1 VLIKP
6 GAEMEITPGQKWRK
20 LDLHLHTPASHDWAG
35 GEISPE
41 EFVQAALDQEVDG
54 IAVTDHNT
62 ANWIDRIKEAAAST
76 SLIVF
81 PGVEITANGGTGG
94 IHIIALFDPST
105 NESTVND
112 LLAKAEISTAERGK
126 PESLSSKSVI
136 ELIELIYNSG
146 ALPIL
151 AHANSSKGALCDM
164 RGQQRI
170 NLVNDPRVASVEVSD
185 TQRYRSLLDGSDNDY
200 RRPLPIHRA
209 SDNPAAM
216 GTGHSLE
223 GIASKYS
230 FFKMDEIN
238 LDGLRQCFYDPD
250 IRIRTDEDLSP
261 LTTTVGP
268 LIKSVSVSQGFLN
281 GTYQFHE
288 GLNCVVG
295 GKGVGKSLLVEAI
308 RFGLN
313 QESELEEIQRDHD
326 SKLQKRFGLGC
337 EVEINIVSKSGQ
349 EFRVTRIFDAEANP
363 THVIKPNDN
372 SVYDG
377 EIDTLF
383 PIMAYSQTEAVE
395 IARDETAQLS
405 LVDRLLD
412 LSSLFRELRNIQERL
427 SILDQEFANCI
438 SETEKCELLKKE
450 IASLEEKIAEIDRQL
465 GSGEHSNY
473 NRMLNKKDFLDKHTQ
488 KLSDWKLSIQTIKE
502 NIEADELPD
511 FPEELHEDDLSKE
524 FDTLAVS
531 NKTEIQSSIQQS
543 IDSIE
548 TKIQKLNN
556 LREGWDSELET
567 AKKAYEEWAKQA
579 GGDAPTLTKNR
590 EQLVFELK
598 ELKENLSSSKAIA
611 EKASDFKT
619 KRNQQLDDLDSV
631 KDKIFQLRSEKYNGI
646 TEATGARLRL
656 TLAKSG
662 NREKFEERLIE
673 ICRGT
678 HIRQLDLR
686 ELAYKIDPREFGRIL
701 LEDDA
706 TKLVEITGIDETLA
720 ERVLEGVRE
729 SLSNTDILGL
739 QHENLMDDAPTIE
752 LKKQDGSYGELSE
765 LSIGQKSSA
774 LLMIALTDNDSPILI
789 DQPEDALD
797 LASVFE
803 DITTP
808 IRNRKDQRQFI
819 LTTHNPTVAVA
830 GDADRFQV
838 LKATSSTTEIAA
850 HGAIEREDVREE
862 IILHLEGGN
871 RSFELKTKKYKKY
884 LKN

>member
-1 VLIKP
+1 MDV
-6 GAEMEITPGQKWRK
+6 TPGQKWRK

-35 GEISPE
+35 GETTPE
-41 EFVQAALDQEVDG
+41 EFVQAALDQGLEG
-54 IAVTDHNT
+54 IAITDHNT
-62 ANWIDRIKEAAAST
+62 ANWIDQVKEAASST
-76 SLIVF
+76 SLVVF

-94 IHIIALFDPST
+94 IHVIALFDPSAD
-105 NESTVND
+105 ESTIND
-112 LLAKAEISTAERGK
+112 LLAKAEISTTERGK

-151 AHANSSKGALCDM
+151 AHASSSKGALCDM

-170 NLVNDPRVASVEVSD
+170 KLMNDPRLASVEVSD
-185 TQRYRSLLDGSDNDY
+185 TLRYRALLDGSDNDY
-200 RRPLPIHRA
+200 RRPLPVHRA
-209 SDNPAAM
+209 SDNPATEEA
-216 GTGHSLE
+216 GHSLD
-223 GIASKYS
+223 GIASKFS
-230 FFKMDEIN
+230 FFKMDEVN

-250 IRIRTDEDLSP
+250 IRIRTDEDPSP
-261 LTTTVGP
+261 LSTTVGP
-268 LIKSVSVSQGFLN
+268 LIKNISVSHGFLN

-313 QESELEEIQRDHD
+313 QESELEEIQRDHEG
-326 SKLQKRFGLGC
+326 KLQKRFGLGC
-337 EVEINIVSKSGQ
+337 EVEINVVSKSGQ
-349 EFRVTRIFDAEANP
+349 DFRVTRIYDGEENP
-363 THVIKPNDN
+363 TYVIKPNDN
-372 SVYDG
+372 TEYDG
-377 EIDTLF
+377 EINTLF

-412 LSSLFRELRNIQERL
+412 LSSLFRELRNTQDRL
-427 SILDQEFANCI
+427 SVLDQEYAKCV
-438 SETEKCELLKKE
+438 SEAEKCEQLKKE
-450 IASLEEKIAEIDRQL
+450 IASTEEKIAEIDRQL
-465 GSGEHSNY
+465 GSGEHANY
-473 NRMLNKKDFLDKHTQ
+473 NRMLNKKDFLDKHVQ
-488 KLSDWKLSIQTIKE
+488 KLSNWKTSIQTIK
-502 NIEADELPD
+502 NDIESDGLPDVPDELQ
-511 FPEELHEDDLSKE
+511 EDELSKE
-524 FDTLAVS
+524 FDTQADS
-531 NKTEIQSSIQQS
+531 NKIEIQDSIQQS
-543 IDSIE
+543 IALIE
-548 TKIQKLNN
+548 TKEKELTD
-556 LREGWDSELET
+556 LRKDWDTELET
-567 AKKAYEEWAKQA
+567 AKKAYEEWAEQA

-590 EQLVFELK
+590 ELLALELK
-598 ELKENLSSSKAIA
+598 ELKETLSSSKAIA
-611 EKASDFKT
+611 ENASDFKT
-619 KRNQQLDDLDSV
+619 KRNQQLDNLDDV
-631 KDKIFQLRSEKYNGI
+631 RKKIFELRSEKYNDI
-646 TEATGARLRL
+646 TEATSERLRL
-656 TLAKSG
+656 SLTKSG

-678 HIRQLDLR
+678 HIRQADLR
-686 ELAYKIDPREFGRIL
+686 ELAYKVEPRKFGSIL
-701 LEDDA
+701 LEDDS
-706 TKLVEITGIDETLA
+706 TKLVNITGIDETLA
-720 ERVLEGVRE
+720 QRVFDGARE
-729 SLSNTDILGL
+729 SLSNFEILGL

-838 LKATSSTTEIAA
+838 LKATSSTTEIAV

-871 RSFELKTKKYKKY
+871 RSFELKTKKYKKHHQ
-884 LKN
+884 N